1 METFVQSE
9 HYQYLRM
16 DGGTGVASRQPLI
29 NKFNE
34 VSEKIEKCN
43 CFSYVYILCNYCK
56 WVISQFWARK
66 QKI

>member
-9 HYQYLRM
+9 HYHYLRM

-34 VSEKIEKCN
+34 VSEKIEKCITA
-43 CFSYVYILCNYCK
+43 FLMYIYYVTT
-56 WVISQFWARK
+56 VSG
-66 QKI
+66 